1 MDDPTLPY
9 PAGLPSYEV
18 YALKYGHRPARRSE
32 HFVGGDPHDEPMDM
46 DYFVW
51 AIVDPGRVDV
61 DGADPHGAG
70 PGSPR
75 AWVVDTGF
83 EEADGTRRRR
93 TTVRSVTD
101 ALGTIGVAA
110 ADVADVVITHL
121 HYDHIGGHAEFPR
134 ASFHLQD
141 AEMAFATGRYMTHKL
156 FSHAFT
162 VGQIQDLV
170 GLVFDQRVTF
180 HDGAGEL
187 APGISLQHVGG
198 HTMGLQ
204 VVRVHTAAGWLVLAS
219 DAAHY
224 YEHLDRGRAFTTV
237 FNVGDMLEG
246 HRRCRAMASAPWM
259 VIPGHD
265 PRVLERHPAAGPGL
279 DGIAA
284 RVDLPPV
291 A

>member
-1 MDDPTLPY
+1 MTDAPLPH
-9 PAGLPSYEV
+9 PGLPTYEV
-18 YALKYGHRPARRSE
+18 YALKYGHRPARRPE

-51 AIVDPGRVDV
+51 AIVDP
-61 DGADPHGAG
+61 DPNPDGAG
-70 PGSPR
+70 PGVPR

-83 EEADGTRRRR
+83 EEGDGASRRR

-101 ALGTIGVAA
+101 ALGTIGVAS

-162 VGQIQDLV
+162 VSQIQDLV

-187 APGISLQHVGG
+187 APGITLHHVGG

-265 PRVLERHPAAGPGL
+265 PRVLERHPPAGPGL

-284 RVDLPPV
+284 RVDLPPTS
-291 A
+291 